1 MIKAQADQ
9 QKMQMEAQIK
19 QAEMQAEAQRE
30 AQRLEFDKYK
40 LELENN
46 TKVLIAEMSAKN
58 DLHLKSLDINAAKDQ
73 EGFTEIT
80 TDGIEQPT
88 SALAGLVEAIN
99 TNLGM
104 MTATQSQHHQDLLMQ
119 QQMAHENLVQQL
131 TRPKQVI
138 RDANGKIAGVA

>member
-1 MIKAQADQ
+1 
-9 QKMQMEAQIK
+9 
-19 QAEMQAEAQRE
+19 
-30 AQRLEFDKYK
+30 
-40 LELENN
+40 
-46 TKVLIAEMSAKN
+46 MSAKN
-58 DLHLKSLDINAAKDQ
+58 DLHLKSLDINSKNAEAL
-73 EGFTEIT
+73 TEISVE
-80 TDGIEQPT
+80 GIEQPT